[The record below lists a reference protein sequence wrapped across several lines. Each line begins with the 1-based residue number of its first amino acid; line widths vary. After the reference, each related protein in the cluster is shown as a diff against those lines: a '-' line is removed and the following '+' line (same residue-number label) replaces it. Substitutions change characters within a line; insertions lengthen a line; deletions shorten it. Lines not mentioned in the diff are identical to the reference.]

1 MSLRLPIFLL
11 IFIGFLFGSAQAIA
25 EDANPDPDNEYD
37 FSWLDPDKKIYVV
50 QNRKYVKARHMEL
63 ALNGGIGIGEP
74 YRQRRI
80 VLPRAFY
87 YFNEHWGISVL
98 GGFVRNEENGNM
110 VAIKTAS
117 TASSVIPVVR
127 DVQSF
132 IGGSAVWLPFYG
144 KINMF
149 NQMFYIDWHFE
160 AGLGSAKTEIDL
172 NRSATGAPNIEEATY
187 TTYHWGTGMKFFI
200 TRNIAARLDY
210 LAVFYK
216 APTGIDGS
224 TTSNLGAVTDTY
236 DNHFLTLGA
245 SYTF

>member
-1 MSLRLPIFLL
+1 M
-11 IFIGFLFGSAQAIA
+11 GSAQAIA
-25 EDANPDPDNEYD
+25 DEANPDPDKDDYD

-50 QNRKYVKARHMEL
+50 QNRKYTKAGKMEL

-74 YRQRRI
+74 YRTRRI
-80 VLPRAFY
+80 VLPRLFY
-87 YFNEHWGISVL
+87 YFNEHWGVSVM
-98 GGFVRNEENGNM
+98 GGFIRNAENGNM
-110 VAIKTAS
+110 VAIKEAS

-127 DVQSF
+127 DIQSF
-132 IGGSAVWLPFYG
+132 VGASAVWLPFYG
-144 KINMF
+144 KMNMF

-160 AGLGSAKTEIDL
+160 LGVGSAKTEIDL
-172 NRSATGAPNIEEATY
+172 NRSATGSARIEEATY
-187 TTYHWGTGMKFFI
+187 TSYHWGTGMKFYV

-216 APTGIDGS
+216 APTGINGS
-224 TTSNLGAVTDTY
+224 TTSGSGAAVDTF